1 MIRFVLFF
9 LVLLF
14 TSSVILMIFD
24 VQSMLPLVKLRLWEV
39 YPDRGSLFVLYIA
52 ITDSSN
58 STKD

>member
-39 YPDRGSLFVLYIA
+39 YPDRGSLFVLYIS